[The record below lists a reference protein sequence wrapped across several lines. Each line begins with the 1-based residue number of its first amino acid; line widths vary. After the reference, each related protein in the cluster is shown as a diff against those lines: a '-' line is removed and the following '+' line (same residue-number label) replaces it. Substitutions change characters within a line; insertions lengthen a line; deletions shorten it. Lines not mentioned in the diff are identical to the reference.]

1 MKAVINMTNETQEIM
16 ALFAKLVQSRYFV
29 ASAWMT
35 VGKERRRDF
44 MNTKGKSRLLNLL
57 AAKDGLTN
65 AEITE
70 LLDIRP
76 SSVSLQVKAL
86 EEDGYVTRQASA
98 ADKRVSLIFIT
109 DKGRDSIEKGDLE
122 TDKLSETI
130 LAGLSESEIN
140 ELQVILSKIAN
151 NVQQT
156 QFDSAFFEHGHH
168 MRHQNHGD
176 WNRSRFPW

>member
-86 EEDGYVTRQASA
+86 EEDAMLHAKHQQQINAFPSF
-98 ADKRVSLIFIT
+98 SLRIKDGTQSKKVIW
-109 DKGRDSIEKGDLE
+109 
-122 TDKLSETI
+122 KLI
-130 LAGLSESEIN
+130 NYQKQFWLA
-140 ELQVILSKIAN
+140 
-151 NVQQT
+151 
-156 QFDSAFFEHGHH
+156 
-168 MRHQNHGD
+168 
-176 WNRSRFPW
+176 

>member
-98 ADKRVSLIFIT
+98 VDKRVSLIFIT

-140 ELQVILSKIAN
+140 ELRVLLTNIAN

-168 MRHQNHGD
+168 MHHQNHGD